1 MTPAPTVLVLR
12 HARVLSPAGAARRG
26 IGVIPTDAA
35 PCDLVDALT
44 SAWPTD
50 AHAVA
55 YEPRA
60 VGAADGSVIYPRL
73 SREAVGDPAIGPIS
87 MVAMIGDVDPPGHVW
102 TKEWWTATEPLLE
115 STGLAWYRT
124 RNGARVV
131 ATLEEPVAICTRAD
145 EQAWSDRVLGWREY
159 LLAGHGL
166 EIDERCHDW
175 TRIFRLP
182 NVVRGGRVERS
193 ELRGVLRPWRTT
205 EWITPAE
212 DAPSAP
218 PTVTTT
224 AAPAFDRALAIAARM
239 PASVEGLGGDA
250 ALFAVTREI
259 AAQVGPDADAIEAA
273 LGVFSARCLPPWPPE
288 KLRYE
293 AERASQE
300 QATPEAQYARRLLE
314 RAAVATTAPV
324 DDTADPWHRAYDWT
338 APEEPVPYLC
348 EGLRLAPSRGKISLI
363 AGAPGGAKG
372 PLADHLA
379 ACFALGEPVFG
390 EHAVERSRV
399 ILVDCEGLALTTKR
413 IRRLVRALGRQA
425 HELGEW
431 LYPVDAS
438 TLGDLS
444 AVSNLLAL
452 EERVRALNAR
462 VVVLDSYTT
471 AMLASGVDANS
482 PQFAQLA
489 QRLGCLGVLVIA
501 VAHARKIDAGE
512 EPQLVDVAYSGAVA
526 ALAQTAIATS
536 RPDPAD
542 EYRIRVTC
550 ARAPET
556 RFLPIEV
563 RFGDDPDGGLSV
575 TRIGAPATPPPENPR
590 VVRECARVGTLADD
604 VERVLREVDTV
615 RAGMAAGKIRRH
627 LAIASRDWSPVL
639 AELRRRGTVI
649 EGSNPALPGVLLR
662 LTERT

>member
-1 MTPAPTVLVLR
+1 MTPEVLVLR
-12 HARVLSPAGAARRG
+12 HARVLSPAGAARRQT
-26 IGVIPTDAA
+26 GVVPSDTT
-35 PCDLVDALT
+35 PCDLLGALT
-44 SAWPTD
+44 RAWPSD
-50 AHAVA
+50 AHLVA

-60 VGAADGSVIYPRL
+60 VAAADGTVIYPRL
-73 SREAVGDPAIGPIS
+73 SREAVGDPAIGSIA
-87 MVAMIGDVDPPGHVW
+87 MVAMIGDVDPPGHV
-102 TKEWWTATEPLLE
+102 ATPKWRAEVEPLLE

-124 RNGARVV
+124 RNGARIV
-131 ATLEEPVAICTRAD
+131 ATLEEPYTIDTRAD
-145 EQAWSDRVLGWREY
+145 ERAWGDRVLGWREY
-159 LLAGHGL
+159 LLAEHGL

-193 ELRGVLRPWRTT
+193 DLRGVLRPWRAA
-205 EWITPAE
+205 EWI
-212 DAPSAP
+212 APSTGAP
-218 PTVTTT
+218 ATPTAAVTTT
-224 AAPAFDRALAIAARM
+224 PTAAFDRALALAARL
-239 PASVEGLGGDA
+239 PASIEGMGGDA
-250 ALFAVTREI
+250 ALFAAAREI

-273 LGVFSARCLPPWPPE
+273 LGVFSARCLPPWPAE

-293 AERASQE
+293 AERSAAE
-300 QATPEAQYARRLLE
+300 QAKPEAQYARRLLE
-314 RAAVATTAPV
+314 QAIPAAPV
-324 DDTADPWHRAYDWT
+324 DGDTADPWHRAYDWT

-372 PLADHLA
+372 PLADHIA
-379 ACFALGEPVFG
+379 TCFALGLPVFG

-399 ILVDCEGLALTTKR
+399 ILVDCEGLSLTTKR
-413 IRRLVRALGRQA
+413 IRRMTRAMGHRA
-425 HELGEW
+425 SELGDW
-431 LYPVDAS
+431 LYPIDAS
-438 TLGDLS
+438 ALGDLS
-444 AVSNLLAL
+444 AVSNLVAL
-452 EERVRALNAR
+452 EERVHALDAR

-489 QRLGCLGVLVIA
+489 QLLGRLGVLVIA
-501 VAHARKIDAGE
+501 VAHARKIDPGE

-526 ALAQTAIATS
+526 ALAQTAIVTS

-542 EYRIRVTC
+542 EYRIRAAC

-556 RFLPIEV
+556 RFAPFEI
-563 RFGDDPDGGLSV
+563 RFHDEPDGGLSV
-575 TRIGAPATPPPENPR
+575 TRIGVPATAPPENPR

-604 VERVLREVDTV
+604 VERVLREVDTL

-627 LAIASRDWSPVL
+627 LAIASRDWGPVL
-639 AELRRRGTVI
+639 AELRRRGTVT

-662 LTERT
+662 LGG